1 MRPIHLC
8 SLLLIAC
15 GGKEESA
22 EGPAPPA
29 PVPSD
34 EVECGD
40 NGPTVEALTITD
52 NGFFSCEAQS
62 WPSALLLAEVSDP
75 DGDLTFYTYRVWW
88 DTVLDGAVDTG
99 GSYVEV
105 YETLADDA
113 CTIGDA
119 DVGLI
124 LCITGNPPYETDVE
138 FGVVIYDQKGNPSNG
153 GAAFIATFRTPDSN
167 GNY

>member
-1 MRPIHLC
+1 M
-8 SLLLIAC
+8 
-15 GGKEESA
+15 G
-22 EGPAPPA
+22 
-29 PVPSD
+29 
-34 EVECGD
+34 
-40 NGPTVEALTITD
+40 
-52 NGFFSCEAQS
+52 
-62 WPSALLLAEVSDP
+62 
-75 DGDLTFYTYRVWW
+75 
-88 DTVLDGAVDTG
+88 GAVAAGRRAGRRLARPGARRPCRVPG